1 MSAKTLTELVALLKP
16 LVRDADNELNEQD
29 YTRALKSAARVL
41 SKRTPCYTFIEQ
53 TGDGT
58 TFQWALPTSGALWVP
73 DFSIVSKVEY
83 PFDATEQEAAA
94 LVDGESFDVYEKTA
108 GAWWFRCLDFIPA
121 SGAKIRYTYTS
132 LHTISDTVASC
143 TITNEADEDA
153 VLYCAAYLCLMQL
166 SVRAIAVGN
175 PSLGADIVS
184 YQTRSGEYERRGQ
197 SYLKLSGLQSFLE
210 EETLAAGGWVRAQST
225 RRDSSGTP
233 WITHPQPQAP

>member
-1 MSAKTLTELVALLKP
+1 MSAKTLTEMVALLKP
-16 LVRDADNELNEQD
+16 LVRDADTELNEQD
-29 YTRALKSAARVL
+29 YERALKVAARVL
-41 SKRTPCYTFIEQ
+41 SKRTPCYTFVEQ

-58 TFQWALPTSGALWVP
+58 TFQWALPWIP

-83 PFDATEQEAAA
+83 PFDSAEQEAAE
-94 LVDGESFDVYEKTA
+94 LIDGESFDVYEKTA

-132 LHTISDTVASC
+132 PHTISDTVASC
-143 TITNEADEDA
+143 TIANEADEDS
-153 VLYCAAYLCLMQL
+153 VLYCAAHLCLMQL

-197 SYLKLSGLQSFLE
+197 TYLKMSGLASFLE
-210 EETLAAGGWVRAQST
+210 EETLAAGGWVRAQSV

-233 WITHPQPQAP
+233 WSTHPQPQVT